1 MDKFI
6 DQMMRICI
14 SVIIGGCVFI
24 GVLGYLIINR
34 QFNSDRNY
42 QITVYNSDGSIQAIY
57 YTKNYSSAGPSIS
70 FTDEYKEKI
79 TIFNFPTIIK
89 SEAEQQIPQP
99 PKAPPQDRT
108 AEEEGRKA
116 EKAGKELK
124 DNPYEKGTRK
134 HSQWEAGWWV
144 SHDSFFGTS

>member
-1 MDKFI
+1 MKEFVDKVI
-6 DQMMRICI
+6 TLCLISICI
-14 SVIIGGCVFI
+14 CAILLAGIIGYFSVQPSTNQQ
-24 GVLGYLIINR
+24 YKII
-34 QFNSDRNY
+34 
-42 QITVYNSDGSIQAIY
+42 VYNADGSINEIY
-57 YTKNYSSAGPSIS
+57 QTNRYSSAGPSIS
-70 FTDEYKEKI
+70 FVDEYKGKI
-79 TIFNFPTIIK
+79 TIFNCPTIIT
-89 SEAEQQIPQP
+89 SQSIDQDAPLP
-99 PKAPPQDRT
+99 PPQDRT